1 MKQFLFFW
9 GISLPIMIT
18 LDMLWFSLSLER
30 LYKPYIGYIMSSDL
44 NYIAAALFYILYAA
58 GLSFLILSPGFEA
71 HNSALKIL
79 LSSFVL
85 GLVAYGAYDLTNH
98 ATLKDWPL
106 TVTIID
112 MLWGALATSIT
123 GVISYKLVTIFYR

>member
-1 MKQFLFFW
+1 MKLFLFFW
-9 GISLPIMIT
+9 GISLPVMIT
-18 LDMLWFSLSLER
+18 LDMLWFSVSLER
-30 LYKPYIGYIMSSDL
+30 LYKPYLGYIMSSDL

-71 HNSALKIL
+71 HHSTPKIL
-79 LSSFVL
+79 LSSFIL

-98 ATLKDWPL
+98 ATIKDWPL

-123 GVISYKLVTIFYR
+123 GVISYKIITLFCR